1 MIRGI
6 SFKIS
11 QKEPNVLL
19 DILSAIDLTKFYWY
33 NIKEQ
38 AEVYTEELEDDFFL
52 KDYYK
57 GEEFFRYIE
66 KSNLIIFLKF
76 QAYLQFSD
84 YENIRTYDDFIKSD
98 CQLILLIYDCEYV
111 ELYVKDSNYATII
124 YEEAIKNGYDTIDY
138 ITDNNDERTSMDIC

>member
-52 KDYYK
+52 KDCYK

-84 YENIRTYDDFIKSD
+84 YKNIRTYDDFIKSD